1 MKNNCCWVIVDVE
14 TDGLYEP
21 IHVVEVAAQLM
32 KGWEPVGQPFRK
44 LLNHNVPIPSEV
56 VAIHGYTQ
64 KFLKE
69 HGLDP
74 FHVYELFRDYAQDH
88 PVVAHNLSFDWNR
101 CLVPEWGR
109 LGIPEI
115 GRRGFCTMTLA
126 RRLVRETRS
135 YRLDVLKD
143 YFRLPSRQSHRAEND
158 VLTVVDLFE
167 QVYRPRLEPAELDT
181 FKGIAAFSRRTPVEK
196 CLELIGAG

>member
-1 MKNNCCWVIVDVE
+1 MKNNTCWVIVDVE

-32 KGWEPVGQPFRK
+32 KGWEPVGQPFRR
-44 LLNHNVPIPSEV
+44 LLNHDVPIPAEV

-64 KFLKE
+64 RFLRE
-69 HGLDP
+69 NGHDP
-74 FHVYELFRDYAQDH
+74 FHVYELFREYAQDY

-101 CLVPEWGR
+101 CLVPEWAR

-126 RRLVRETRS
+126 RRVIHETRTC
-135 YRLDVLKD
+135 RLEVLKER
-143 YFRLPSRQSHRAEND
+143 FRLPSRQSHRAEND

-167 QVYRPRLEPAELDT
+167 RVYRPRLEPVELDT
-181 FKGIAAFSRRTPVEK
+181 FKSIAAFSRRSPVAR
-196 CLELIGAG
+196 CLETIRKA

>member
-1 MKNNCCWVIVDVE
+1 MKNNTCWVIVDVE

-32 KGWEPVGQPFRK
+32 QGWKTMGNPFRM
-44 LLNHNVPIPSEV
+44 LLNHDVPIPSEV

-64 KFLKE
+64 RFLRE
-69 HGLDP
+69 NGHDP
-74 FHVYELFRDYAQDH
+74 FHVYELFREYAQDY
-88 PVVAHNLSFDWNR
+88 PMVAHNLSFDWNR

-109 LGIPEI
+109 LGVGEI

-126 RRLVRETRS
+126 RRLVHETRT
-135 YRLDVLKD
+135 YRLEVLKER
-143 YFRLPSRQSHRAEND
+143 FSLPSRQSHRAAND

-167 QVYRPRLEPAELDT
+167 QVYRPRLESVELDT
-181 FKGIAAFSRRTPVEK
+181 FRSIAAFSRKTPVAR
-196 CLELIGAG
+196 CLELIRNG